1 MTFRELEIFYRL
13 SEDTNMSRVA
23 KNLDISQSA
32 ISLSIKSLE
41 KKLAEELFD
50 RVGKKL
56 ILNERGREFKK
67 ITYRHYNLLK
77 DAKDHFRKEKISGS
91 LKVVGSRTIG
101 DYVLP
106 QVVFDFSRLYKD
118 VSIIS
123 SIDNSK
129 NIAQMVVNGDVNIGF
144 IEANIYKDELISK
157 KIGQDELVI
166 VSSDRELSEEIYYI
180 DKLFH
185 KTWLI
190 REEGSGTREMFLNQL
205 GNLSYQIKNFLELSS
220 FESIKSLL
228 LNNTDT
234 ITCIS
239 KICVKNELLRGDL
252 FEIKIKNLD
261 FKRDFFMIY
270 HKNKYKNTLFST
282 FKEFSKDYFIDN

>member
-41 KKLAEELFD
+41 KKLEEELFD

-101 DYVLP
+101 DYILP

-252 FEIKIKNLD
+252 FEVKIKNLD